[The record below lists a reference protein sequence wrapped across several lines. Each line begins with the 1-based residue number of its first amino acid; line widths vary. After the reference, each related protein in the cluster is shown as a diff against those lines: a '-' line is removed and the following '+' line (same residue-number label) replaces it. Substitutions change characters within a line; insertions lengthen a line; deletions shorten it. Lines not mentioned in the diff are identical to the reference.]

1 MGRKETRRAVEET
14 FGQYNIYGCRW
25 DLLVPRASIAA
36 FVSACAADLSVTRS
50 NLIVTIAAS
59 SHHTFPRPSCSTM
72 TLLLKRV
79 RPVIHHPQLNLP
91 HDTVDV

>member
-14 FGQYNIYGCRW
+14 FGQYHIYGCRW

-36 FVSACAADLSVTRS
+36 FVPACAADLSVTRS

-59 SHHTFPRPSCSTM
+59 SHHISPRPSCSTM

-79 RPVIHHPQLNLP
+79 RPVILHPQVNL
-91 HDTVDV
+91 HGTVDV

>member
-1 MGRKETRRAVEET
+1 MERKETRRAVEET

-59 SHHTFPRPSCSTM
+59 HHIFPRPSCSTM

-79 RPVIHHPQLNLP
+79 RPVILHPQLNLL
-91 HDTVDV
+91 HGTVDV